1 MATKEKARTS
11 RTRAPTGDSTVET
24 PALTK
29 RAFVYLRVSSDGQVN
44 TGFSRDGLS
53 IDAQREAATDKAVQ
67 LGAEIVGE
75 FSDPGK
81 SAYVDLHKRTGFLDM
96 LAELDARNQV
106 DATRVD
112 LVIVWASSRWSRSVQ
127 DHFRTHD
134 LVRAAGA
141 RLISITEPM
150 IGEDTPESFYMEGM
164 FALNNQ
170 YESMK
175 TGRNV
180 RSGQYQKAKAGGTYG
195 GYRLGYVKAVESLPD
210 GRQVSDVAH
219 DPKRA
224 DLITAAFRL
233 YATGEYSISQLVDEM
248 YDFGLRTYPNR
259 RYAEGRV
266 GTSALQRVLRNPYYA
281 GKIVYGRGTP
291 EEQTFEGRHAPL
303 IDQATFDRVQQLLD
317 EKRVAGERPQVH
329 RHYLRGSIFCGDC
342 GRRLSYGVST
352 GKGGGRYAYY
362 FCSARINGT
371 PCDQRTN
378 MRPELIEKAIR
389 RYYVERPIQ
398 LTADDVEKRTEAIE
412 SLVAVSQEAV
422 DQVKQ
427 AKTSLIAKLKAQQA
441 RLIRLHAEEGD
452 DISGDAFREER
463 VRMQSE
469 IRSAE
474 KSLAATEQRLT
485 LDADALRI
493 ALELAGDVAEVYSH
507 ADEQI
512 KRGYNQA
519 FFKKLLIVPE
529 WDEEQ
534 GRTIVRV
541 TGAELTEPYAAVLA
555 DDLVSEVM
563 SEVELIRSGAANAE
577 SGSNEPPSDTSC
589 SIFFKLAEGEGFEPS
604 SEENPPKRFSRPP
617 HSTALPPLQGPRPEA
632 EP

>member
-1 MATKEKARTS
+1 MATDARARTS
-11 RTRAPTGDSTVET
+11 RTRAPTGSPPVET
-24 PALTK
+24 TALTK
-29 RAFVYLRVSSDGQVN
+29 RAFVYLRVSSEGQVN

-53 IDAQREAATDKAVQ
+53 IDAQREAAAEKALQ

-81 SAYVDLHKRTGFLDM
+81 SAYVDLHKRTGFLEM

-180 RSGQYQKAKAGGTYG
+180 KSGQYQKAKAGGTYG
-195 GYRLGYVKAVESLPD
+195 GYRLGYVKTIERLAD
-210 GRQVSDVAH
+210 GRQVSGVAH

-233 YATGEYSISQLVDEM
+233 YATGEYSISQLADEM
-248 YDFGLRTYPNR
+248 YDFGLRSLPTR
-259 RYAEGRV
+259 RYPEGKV

-291 EEQTFEGRHAPL
+291 DEEVFEGRHAPL
-303 IDQATFDRVQQLLD
+303 VDQDTFERVQQLLD

-329 RHYLRGSIFCGDC
+329 RHYLRGSVFCGDC
-342 GRRLSYGVST
+342 GRRLAYGVST
-352 GKGGGRYAYY
+352 GKAGVRYAYY

-378 MRPELIEKAIR
+378 MRPELIEQAIQ

-398 LTADDVEKRTEAIE
+398 LSADDVKRRTAAIE
-412 SLVAVSQEAV
+412 SLVAVSQQAV
-422 DQVKQ
+422 GQVRQ

-452 DISGDAFREER
+452 DVSGDAFREER
-463 VRMQSE
+463 ARMQSE

-474 KSLAATEQRLT
+474 KSLAETEQRLS
-485 LDADALRI
+485 LDADSLRM
-493 ALELAGDVAEVYSH
+493 ALELAGDVAEVYAL
-507 ADEQI
+507 ADEQT

-519 FFKKLLIVPE
+519 FFKKLLITPE
-529 WDEEQ
+529 WDAEQ
-534 GRTIVRV
+534 GRTVVRV

-555 DDLVSEVM
+555 DDLVPEVM
-563 SEVELIRSGAANAE
+563 REVELIRSEAAEAE
-577 SGSNEPPSDTSC
+577 GGPNEPPSDASC

-604 SEENPPKRFSRPP
+604 SEENPLKRFSRPP